1 MANRLHEIEEGIRF
15 IQDRIQQKPEIGL
28 ILGSGLGVLADEIEN
43 PVFIDFQEIP
53 HFPAS
58 TVAGHAGRLVAG
70 TLGGKSVLA
79 MQGRVHY
86 YEGYTMAQVVFP
98 VYVMKG
104 LGISSL
110 IVTNACGGINRT
122 FQAGDLMVIQDH
134 LNLTGDH
141 PLIGPNM
148 ERFGPRFP
156 DMSRAYNPQ
165 YRELA
170 KSKAEELG
178 FTLQEGV
185 YAGVSGP
192 SYMTPTE
199 LIMLARVGADAI
211 GMSTVPEVI
220 AAAHA
225 GIKVLGISC
234 ITDKAV
240 GEELEPLSHE
250 QVMEMARQAR
260 PRFISLIKA
269 ILPEVS

>member
-1 MANRLHEIEEGIRF
+1 M
-15 IQDRIQQKPEIGL
+15 
-28 ILGSGLGVLADEIEN
+28 
-43 PVFIDFQEIP
+43 
-53 HFPAS
+53 
-58 TVAGHAGRLVAG
+58 
-70 TLGGKSVLA
+70 LA
-79 MQGRVHY
+79 MQGRIHY
-86 YEGYTMAQVVFP
+86 YEGYTMSQVVFP

-110 IVTNACGGINRT
+110 IVTNACGGINRG

-141 PLIGPNM
+141 PLIGPNL
-148 ERFGPRFP
+148 EIFGPRFP
-156 DMSRAYNPQ
+156 DMSRAYHPP

-170 KSKAEELG
+170 KKKAAELG

-185 YAGVSGP
+185 YAGISGP

-199 LIMLARVGADAI
+199 LMMLARLGADAV

-220 AAAHA
+220 AAAHV
-225 GIKVLGISC
+225 GLKVLGISC
-234 ITDKAV
+234 VTDRAV

-250 QVMEMARQAR
+250 QVMEMARQTR

-269 ILPEVS
+269 IIPEVN